1 MHERDVALFD
11 AIATALTA
19 TDVERALEAAL
30 REIVDALDLAAG
42 WIWLLDPETERFY
55 LAAAY
60 DLPPYLREPV
70 QMTGDPCWCI
80 EAFTDGDFDSKNVDV
95 IACSRLR
102 RGLGEAG
109 PERTGGLLSHA
120 SVALRF
126 GSRWLGIMNV
136 CPRAPRKLAET
147 DLRLLAVT
155 GAQLGLAAERGRLA
169 EEQVSAARSAERS
182 RLAREIH
189 DTLAQ
194 DLTAIALQLESA
206 LRDVPP
212 ASSALTERIGK
223 ALAVA
228 RESMAGARASVLSLR
243 SDPLEGRPLGS
254 VLAALARRLTSETGV
269 RVTFRERGE
278 TALPY
283 ETEGELFRVASE
295 ALTNARLHA
304 AASRIEVELAGD
316 ATSVALRIRDD
327 GAGFDPSAVRDD
339 DRYGLRGMAE
349 RARLIGADLHVTSAL
364 RAGTSIEAVVPRSS
378 A

>member
-102 RGLGEAG
+102 RGLGEEG

-126 GSRWLGIMNV
+126 GARWLGIMNV
-136 CPRAPRKLAET
+136 CPRAPRKLTET

-169 EEQVSAARSAERS
+169 EQQVSAARSAERA

-206 LRDVPP
+206 LRDVP
-212 ASSALTERIGK
+212 AASALSERIGK

-243 SDPLEGRPLGS
+243 SDPLEGRPLGI
-254 VLAALARRLTSETGV
+254 VLASLARRLTSETGV
-269 RVTFRERGE
+269 RVTFRERGA
-278 TALPY
+278 TVLPY
-283 ETEGELFRVASE
+283 ETEGELFRIASE
-295 ALTNARLHA
+295 ALANARLHA
-304 AASRIEVELAGD
+304 AASRIEIELAGD
-316 ATSVALRIRDD
+316 ATSVALRIHDD
-327 GAGFDPSAVRDD
+327 GAGFDPSSDRDD
-339 DRYGLRGMAE
+339 DRYGLRGMEE
-349 RARLIGADLHVTSAL
+349 RARLIGAALHVTSAPG
-364 RAGTSIEAVVPRSS
+364 AGTSIEAVVPRGD